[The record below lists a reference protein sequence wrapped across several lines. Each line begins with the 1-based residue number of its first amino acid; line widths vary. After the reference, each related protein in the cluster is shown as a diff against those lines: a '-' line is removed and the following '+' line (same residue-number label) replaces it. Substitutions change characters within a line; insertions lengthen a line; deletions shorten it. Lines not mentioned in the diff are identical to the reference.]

1 MKQRA
6 DILLTQKGACA
17 SRSKAAL
24 AITEGKVTADGR
36 QILKPAE
43 LIDENSVIEI
53 VSPDRYVSRGAYKL
67 LGAIEAFDLSFEGLV
82 VADIGA
88 STGGFTQVL
97 LENGAKKVFA
107 VDVGEDQMSHLVAA
121 DPRVVQYT
129 RTNARFLD
137 ADMLKCRVDAV
148 VMDVSFIS
156 QSYIYPA
163 ISRILKEDGFAATLI
178 KPQFEC
184 GRQKLGKNGI
194 LRDPDGKKAAEI
206 IKNLSHE
213 AEKNGLCIRRTVVS
227 PIKGGDGNREYLA
240 YIDRLDI
247 ERDENIQA

>member
-6 DILLTQKGACA
+6 DILLTQKGICP
-17 SRSKAAL
+17 SRSKSAL

-36 QILKPAE
+36 QIMRPAE
-43 LIDENSVIEI
+43 LIDDSSVIEI
-53 VSPDRYVSRGAYKL
+53 TEPERYVSRGAYKL
-67 LGAIEAFDLSFEGLV
+67 LGVIEAFDLSFDGLV

-129 RTNARFLD
+129 RTNARYLD
-137 ADMLKCRVDAV
+137 ADMLKCHVDAA

-156 QSYIYPA
+156 QSLIYPA
-163 ISRILKEDGFAATLI
+163 MSRILKDNGFAVALI

-184 GRQKLGKNGI
+184 GRQKLGKHGI
-194 LRDPDGKKAAEI
+194 LKDPDGSVAKEI
-206 IKNLSHE
+206 IEHLSAE
-213 AEKNGLCIRRTVVS
+213 AEKNGLCIRRTAVS
-227 PIKGGDGNREYLA
+227 PIKGGDGNTEYLA
-240 YIDRLDI
+240 YIDFLDSASDI
-247 ERDENIQA
+247 

>member
-1 MKQRA
+1 MKTRA
-6 DILLTQKGACA
+6 DVLLTQKGVCS
-17 SRSKAAL
+17 SRSKAAT

-36 QILKPAE
+36 IILKPSE
-43 LIDENSVIEI
+43 LVDEESNIEI
-53 VSPDRYVSRGAYKL
+53 TDPDRYVSRGAYKL
-67 LGAIEAFDLSFEGLV
+67 LGAIEAFGLSFEGLV

-97 LENGAKKVFA
+97 LEYGAKKVFA
-107 VDVGEDQMSHLVAA
+107 VDVGEDQLSHIVAA

-184 GRQKLGKNGI
+184 GKQRLGKHGV
-194 LRDPDGKKAAEI
+194 LRDPDGSIAKEI
-206 IKNLSHE
+206 IERLSAE
-213 AEKNGLCIRRTVVS
+213 ADKNGLCIRRTAVS

-240 YIDRLDI
+240 YL
-247 ERDENIQA
+247 EVKK

>member
-1 MKQRA
+1 MKTRA
-6 DILLTQKGACA
+6 DVLLTQKGVCV
-17 SRSKAAL
+17 SRSKAAN
-24 AITEGKVTADGR
+24 AITEGRVTADGR
-36 QILKPAE
+36 VILKPAE
-43 LIDENSVIEI
+43 LVDEDSSIEI
-53 VSPDRYVSRGAYKL
+53 TDPDKYVSRGAYKL
-67 LGAIEAFDLSFEGLV
+67 LGAIEAFGLSFEGLV

-97 LENGAKKVFA
+97 LECGAKKVFA
-107 VDVGEDQMSHLVAA
+107 VDVGEDQLSHIVAA

-184 GRQKLGKNGI
+184 GRQRLGKHGI
-194 LRDPDGKKAAEI
+194 LKDPDGSIAGEI
-206 IKNLSHE
+206 IERLSAE
-213 AEKNGLCIRRTVVS
+213 ADKNGLCIKRTAVS
-227 PIKGGDGNREYLA
+227 PITGGDGNREYLA
-240 YIDRLDI
+240 YV
-247 ERDENIQA
+247 EVKK